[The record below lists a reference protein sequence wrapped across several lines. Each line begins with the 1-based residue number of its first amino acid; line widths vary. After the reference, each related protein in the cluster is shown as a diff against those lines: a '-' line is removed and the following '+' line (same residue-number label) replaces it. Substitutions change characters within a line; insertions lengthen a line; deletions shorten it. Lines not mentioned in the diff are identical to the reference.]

1 MDKCK
6 LGRTELE
13 VSVIGFGAMT
23 IGGMFGPVDDAVS
36 NKALHAAIDAGM
48 NFIDS
53 SIGYGDGRS
62 EEVIGRFLKERK
74 DRDQIVICTKGGSN
88 MTTGERSYAPDYV
101 QKCAEGSLKRLG
113 VEAIDV
119 YLLHNPA
126 LENMKAADSFDL
138 LEKYKEQG
146 KIKSWGVSVNTVEEC
161 EYAVSNGRPDVFQME
176 YNIFQQEP
184 AAVFADGKRENI
196 GVISRV
202 PLKRGLFSERVTEKP
217 CIRRMIAERVILDP
231 KSFPTCS
238 TSGKRLKKWRSPWA
252 ALWRNWRSVFAF
264 QIQMLRRLYRASA
277 PLNRRR
283 RTAPHQNF
291 SPKKYLKNS
300 AKSLERGGL
309 CLGE

>member
-1 MDKCK
+1 MDKRK

-13 VSVIGFGAMT
+13 VSVVGFGAMT

-113 VEAIDV
+113 VEPIDV
-119 YLLHNPA
+119 YLLHNPT

-202 PLKRGLFSERVTEKP
+202 PLKRGLFSERVTEKTLYSEDD
-217 CIRRMIAERVILDP
+217 RR
-231 KSFPTCS
+231 KSHLGPE
-238 TSGKRLKKWRSPWA
+238 KLP
-252 ALWRNWRSVFAF
+252 AL
-264 QIQMLRRLYRASA
+264 
-277 PLNRRR
+277 LNQ
-283 RTAPHQNF
+283 RT
-291 SPKKYLKNS
+291 KIEEV
-300 AKSLERGGL
+300 AKSLGCSLAELAIRFGASNPDVATVIPGIRTPEQAKENAAASEL
-309 CLGE
+309 LPEEILEKLRQIS

>member
-202 PLKRGLFSERVTEKP
+202 PLKRGLFSERVTEKTLYSKDD
-217 CIRRMIAERVILDP
+217 RR
-231 KSFPTCS
+231 KSHLGPE
-238 TSGKRLKKWRSPWA
+238 KLPDLLNQRKKIEE
-252 ALWRNWRSVFAF
+252 V
-264 QIQMLRRLYRASA
+264 
-277 PLNRRR
+277 
-283 RTAPHQNF
+283 
-291 SPKKYLKNS
+291 
-300 AKSLERGGL
+300 AKSLGCSLAELAIRFCVSNPDVATVIPGIRTPEQAKENGAASEL
-309 CLGE
+309 LPEEILEKLRQIS

>member
-1 MDKCK
+1 MDKRK

-13 VSVIGFGAMT
+13 VSVVGFGAMT

-53 SIGYGDGRS
+53 SIGYGDGKS

-88 MTTGERSYAPDYV
+88 MTTGERSYDPDYV
-101 QKCAEGSLKRLG
+101 QKCAVGSLKRLG
-113 VEAIDV
+113 VEVIDV

-161 EYAVSNGRPDVFQME
+161 EYAVSNGRPDVLQME
-176 YNIFQQEP
+176 YNVFLQEP
-184 AAVFADGKRENI
+184 AAVFADGKRENM

-202 PLKRGLFSERVTEKP
+202 PLKRGLFSERVTEKTQYSQDD
-217 CIRRMIAERVILDP
+217 RR
-231 KSFPTCS
+231 KSHLGPE
-238 TSGKRLKKWRSPWA
+238 KLPDLLIQRKKIEE
-252 ALWRNWRSVFAF
+252 V
-264 QIQMLRRLYRASA
+264 
-277 PLNRRR
+277 
-283 RTAPHQNF
+283 
-291 SPKKYLKNS
+291 
-300 AKSLERGGL
+300 AKSLGCSLAELAIRFCVSNPDVATVIPGIRTPEQAKENGVASEL
-309 CLGE
+309 LPEEILEKLRQIS